1 MLEFVTSTCFTTRR
15 WPVVLVVVATVAF
28 SCGTTT
34 GQTTAG
40 EPQSSEV
47 ATSSPAPPS
56 SVPDRSFDRKTFR
69 PPAPAGWHYSHTFTH
84 DEMILVSYE
93 SDIQDQKDL
102 TGRATGR
109 TLNINLIDA
118 QNTEFARTDRQG
130 LLDEYLA
137 SPTIPSTSRRT
148 QSPPS
153 ISGLPAASWI
163 DSSGPQLT
171 SVVVVAVNP
180 TQLIQVVSSDE
191 TGETLSSVVAQVIG
205 R

>member
-1 MLEFVTSTCFTTRR
+1 MT
-15 WPVVLVVVATVAF
+15 
-28 SCGTTT
+28 
-34 GQTTAG
+34 
-40 EPQSSEV
+40 
-47 ATSSPAPPS
+47 
-56 SVPDRSFDRKTFR
+56 TFR
-69 PPAPAGWHYSHTFTH
+69 PAAPDGWHYSHTFTQ

-93 SDIQDQKDL
+93 SDAQDQKDL
-102 TGRATGR
+102 TGRPTGR

-137 SPTIPSTSRRT
+137 SPTIPNTSRRT
-148 QSPPS
+148 PSPPP
-153 ISGLPAASWI
+153 ISGLPTASWV

-191 TGETLSSVVAQVIG
+191 TSETLSSVASRLIEH
-205 R
+205 